1 MELVNVDSK
10 YLDYYNQKSKN
21 TTKDFGIRFYNSEF
35 SINIFIPITSFKS
48 KHDSIK
54 KHDSK
59 YHVLIDKKGDKK
71 AVLKVSDYLVVGK
84 YFEPVNAIVESIEQ
98 TEFEIIK
105 KDKDIILR
113 KLNDI
118 LKSSNKRILKEKQ
131 VYTSYEVSHAA
142 TTRRFSERYM
152 NEIIYSVTLFENLA
166 VTPQNIEAIINLS
179 DDKVNVS
186 GHDNM
191 ILSDAINSWNWIL
204 DTLDNSVDLDY
215 IIDLNRRLA
224 KNQALKVGQLRDSEG
239 GFVHGSKYSPPIP
252 NGEEVR
258 QKINALLS
266 NPNKLNGALEYF
278 CYATKEQ
285 LFYDGN
291 KRTSYLIANKILIE
305 NGIGVFYISEE
316 LKTSFNRLLNNH
328 YNQSHVNV
336 EHKDNLINFI
346 ISNCIIYE

>member
-1 MELVNVDSK
+1 MELVKVDSK
-10 YLDYYNQKSKN
+10 YLAHYNQESKK
-21 TTKDFGIRFYNSEF
+21 TIKDFGIRIYNSEYA
-35 SINIFIPITSFKS
+35 INLYIPITSFKP
-48 KHDSIK
+48 KYDSMK

-59 YHVLIDKKGDKK
+59 YHVLIDKKCDKK

-84 YFEPVNAIVESIEQ
+84 YFEPVNILVESIEQ

-131 VYTSYEVSHAA
+131 VYNSYEVSHAA
-142 TTRRFSERYM
+142 ATRRFSERYM
-152 NEIIYSVTLFENLA
+152 KEILYSVTLFENLA

-204 DTLDNSVDLDY
+204 DTLDNSVDLGY

-224 KNQALKVGQLRDSEG
+224 KNQALKVGQLRDGEG

-252 NGEEVR
+252 NGEEVK
-258 QKINALLS
+258 QKISVLLN

-291 KRTSYLIANKILIE
+291 KRTSYLIVNKVLIE

-316 LKTSFNRLLNNH
+316 LKVVFNQMLNNH
-328 YNQSHVNV
+328 YNYSHVNV
-336 EHKDNLINFI
+336 KYKDELIDFI
-346 ISNCIIYE
+346 IANCIIYD